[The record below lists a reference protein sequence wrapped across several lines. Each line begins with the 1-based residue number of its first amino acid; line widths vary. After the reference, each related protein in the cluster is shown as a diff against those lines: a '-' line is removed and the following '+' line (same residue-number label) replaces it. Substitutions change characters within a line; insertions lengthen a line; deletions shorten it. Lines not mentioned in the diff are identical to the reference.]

1 MTRKVYASNEA
12 THRVP
17 EDRIWDMRIGIGDR
31 KALHHAAAQLMHV
44 VNENIGTASQR
55 HVSQVFFARHRLSV
69 AHVVVC
75 TDGKTLRAQIRR
87 KIRIA
92 LNMLRHTVNQLDQA
106 SWGTQAV
113 VNILRLP

>member
-1 MTRKVYASNEA
+1 
-12 THRVP
+12 
-17 EDRIWDMRIGIGDR
+17 
-31 KALHHAAAQLMHV
+31 MHV
-44 VNENIGTASQR
+44 GNENIGTASQR